1 MTSLMW
7 FRDDLR
13 LHDNQA
19 LSRAAEAAALGD
31 APLVAVVLDEPAYP
45 GTRPL
50 GGASTWWRE
59 RSLYALA
66 RDLAGRGVELIRAAG
81 DAREEIPASPPNW
94 EPPPSRGP
102 AATTAPCARSMRAS
116 RKP

>member
-1 MTSLMW
+1 MTCLLW

-19 LSRAAEAAALGD
+19 LSRAVAAASLGD
-31 APLVAVVLDEPAYP
+31 APLVAVALDEPAYP

-50 GGASTWWRE
+50 GGATTWWRE

-66 RDLAGRGVELIRAAG
+66 RLHLGGALGGHQWPR
-81 DAREEIPASPPNW
+81 PAL
-94 EPPPSRGP
+94 
-102 AATTAPCARSMRAS
+102 
-116 RKP
+116 